1 MATINR
7 KTVTLDATDKIAGR
21 FASQIARELMG
32 KTDPAY
38 QPHIDSGAVVHV
50 SNVDKMKFTGNKVV
64 QKVYHHHSGHP
75 GGLHSKTLGA
85 LWAESPA
92 KVLRAAVS
100 RMLPKN
106 RHRKSRLLRL
116 KIS

>member
-7 KTVTLDATDKIAGR
+7 KTVTFDAADKIVGR
-21 FASQIARELMG
+21 LATQIARALMG
-32 KTDPAY
+32 KNDPAY
-38 QPHIDSGAVVHV
+38 QPHIDAGDVVV
-50 SNVDKMKFTGNKVV
+50 VENVAKMKVTGSKFT
-64 QKVYHHHSGHP
+64 QKEYFRHSGHP
-75 GGLHSKTLGA
+75 GGIYRRTMREM
-85 LWAESPA
+85 WEDSPA
-92 KVLRAAVS
+92 SVLRTAVS